1 MAPVRST
8 GPSSIGTL
16 KRFISDKNR
25 SMVMSIIMQRS
36 IEPCVGYTHWRRN
49 SWEYV
54 QLIRRSISC
63 FSNGFLILIFIGV
76 VFYFKVPQ
84 KVSQSLDESIKK
96 IKEEID
102 NAEKLKDEAKNI
114 LGEYESKVGKSKE
127 EIKNLIHKAEKQAE
141 ANIIKT
147 NEEFH
152 NIVENRKKAAE
163 EKIKQM
169 KTQAIKDVKNSSVDI
184 AIRSIEKIIKNS
196 IDKKKLDKIYISSI
210 DEAKKILKNKSI

>member
-1 MAPVRST
+1 MNIDATFWVAVS
-8 GPSSIGTL
+8 
-16 KRFISDKNR
+16 
-25 SMVMSIIMQRS
+25 
-36 IEPCVGYTHWRRN
+36 
-49 SWEYV
+49 
-54 QLIRRSISC
+54 
-63 FSNGFLILIFIGV
+63 FLIFVGLL
-76 VFYFKVPQ
+76 FYLKVPQ
-84 KVSQSLDESIKK
+84 KIGQSLDESIKK

-114 LGEYESKVGKSKE
+114 LSEYESKVSKSKQ
-127 EIKNLIHKAEKQAE
+127 EIKNLIQKAEKQAE
-141 ANIIKT
+141 NNIIKT

-152 NIVENRKKAAE
+152 NIVENRKKTAE

-184 AIRSIEKIIKNS
+184 AIRSVEKIIKNS

>member
-1 MAPVRST
+1 MNIDATFWVAVS
-8 GPSSIGTL
+8 
-16 KRFISDKNR
+16 
-25 SMVMSIIMQRS
+25 
-36 IEPCVGYTHWRRN
+36 
-49 SWEYV
+49 
-54 QLIRRSISC
+54 
-63 FSNGFLILIFIGV
+63 FLIFVGLIF
-76 VFYFKVPQ
+76 YLKVPQ
-84 KVSQSLDESIKK
+84 KIGQSLDESIKK

-184 AIRSIEKIIKNS
+184 AIRSVEKIIKNS

>member
-1 MAPVRST
+1 MNIDATFWVAVS
-8 GPSSIGTL
+8 
-16 KRFISDKNR
+16 
-25 SMVMSIIMQRS
+25 
-36 IEPCVGYTHWRRN
+36 
-49 SWEYV
+49 
-54 QLIRRSISC
+54 
-63 FSNGFLILIFIGV
+63 FLIFVGLL
-76 VFYFKVPQ
+76 FYLKVPQ
-84 KVSQSLDESIKK
+84 KIGRSLDGSIKK

-114 LGEYESKVGKSKE
+114 LSEYESKVSKSKQ
-127 EIKNLIHKAEKQAE
+127 EIKNLIQKAEKQAE
-141 ANIIKT
+141 SNIIKT

-169 KTQAIKDVKNSSVDI
+169 KTQAIKDVQNSLVDI
-184 AIRSIEKIIKNS
+184 AIRSVEKIIKNS

>member
-1 MAPVRST
+1 MNIDATFWVAVS
-8 GPSSIGTL
+8 
-16 KRFISDKNR
+16 F
-25 SMVMSIIMQRS
+25 
-36 IEPCVGYTHWRRN
+36 
-49 SWEYV
+49 
-54 QLIRRSISC
+54 
-63 FSNGFLILIFIGV
+63 LIFIGLL
-76 VFYFKVPQ
+76 FYLKVPQ
-84 KVSQSLDESIKK
+84 KIGQSLDDNIKK
-96 IKEEID
+96 IKEEIG

-114 LGEYESKVGKSKE
+114 LSEYESKVSKSKE
-127 EIKNLIHKAEKQAE
+127 EIKNLIQKAEKQAE
-141 ANIIKT
+141 SNIIKT

-184 AIRSIEKIIKNS
+184 AIRSVEKIIKNS